1 VDKKTDQTITVFH
14 TTENFDEPIIW
25 MYEGSWIDYT
35 EKLVQE
41 LESKVKEALEKFNV
55 KFRLPSV
62 LK

>member
-1 VDKKTDQTITVFH
+1 
-14 TTENFDEPIIW
+14 